1 MRLRLYFCVGLLM
14 VASLYA
20 QSTPK
25 LPNVAVMDF
34 TGDNTVSA
42 DQLKFMTGKF
52 MGELI
57 ATDQFTMLDRGKME
71 YILKEQGFQQSGAC
85 NSSECKVQMGQLLGV
100 DYLVAGNLVKFGP
113 EYAFHIE
120 YIDVATGQVRKTVEL
135 TQKGDLYEVYKELC
149 SEGAR
154 RLATA
159 SSPMVQPKPID
170 LAPAEP
176 SVERS
181 VPIEAL
187 PVTSAK
193 PLSTKRK
200 VALALWGTSL
210 LGVGAGAY
218 FNSKGSS
225 YQDDY
230 NTAYAANNYTQTK
243 AAYNKIQDAK
253 TARNASYGISI
264 GTFLLGAVLWFLPE
278 GK

>member
-14 VASLYA
+14 FAGLYA

-57 ATDQFTMLDRGKME
+57 ATNQFTVLDRGKMD

-154 RLATA
+154 RLAIA

-176 SVERS
+176 SVARPT
-181 VPIEAL
+181 PIEAL
-187 PVTSAK
+187 PVAPAK

-210 LGVGAGAY
+210 VGVGTGAY
-218 FNSKGSS
+218 FNSKGTS